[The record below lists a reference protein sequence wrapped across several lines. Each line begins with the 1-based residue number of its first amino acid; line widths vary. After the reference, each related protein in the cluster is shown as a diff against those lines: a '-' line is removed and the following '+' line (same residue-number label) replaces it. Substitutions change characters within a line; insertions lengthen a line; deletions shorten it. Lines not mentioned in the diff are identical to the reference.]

1 MKECPRCS
9 RVYKDESLR
18 FCLDDGATLV
28 SEASAAQP
36 TIRINPQRTRSAKAT
51 EVLPG
56 SRLTPQPQQQSM
68 VPWLVTG
75 AALLLVAVMGIGIT
89 ILFFA
94 NRQSSTSPNSNGS
107 NLGKN
112 ANLSRTPADVVDLT
126 GTKWTQTSTI
136 SQMKE
141 FNFLANGTIN
151 GDSGDTWKQNGNSL
165 TMSITNGYAI
175 YEGTISGD
183 RIDYKAHN
191 KVNLDWTGTLY
202 RAGSAAAPR

>member
-18 FCLDDGATLV
+18 FCLDDGAALV
-28 SEASAAQP
+28 SESSGAQP
-36 TIRINPQRTRSAKAT
+36 TIRINPPPTRSAKAT

-56 SRLTPQPQQQSM
+56 SQLTPHRPEQSLI
-68 VPWLVTG
+68 PWLVTG
-75 AALLLVAVMGIGIT
+75 AALLLVAVMGVGIT
-89 ILFFA
+89 ILVFA
-94 NRQSSTSPNSNGS
+94 NRPSTTSTPNSNGS
-107 NLGKN
+107 NVGKN
-112 ANLSRTPADVVDLT
+112 ANSPKVPANVVDLT

-136 SQMKE
+136 SQIKE

-151 GDSGDTWKQNGNSL
+151 GDSGDTWKQDGNGL

-175 YEGTISGD
+175 YQGTISGD

-202 RAGSAAAPR
+202 RAR